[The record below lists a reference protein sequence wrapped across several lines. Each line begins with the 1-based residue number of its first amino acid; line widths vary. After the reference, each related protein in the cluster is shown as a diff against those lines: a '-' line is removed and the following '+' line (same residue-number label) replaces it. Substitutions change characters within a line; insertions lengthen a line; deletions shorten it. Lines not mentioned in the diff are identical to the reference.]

1 MCISILSGIEHML
14 IRLSA
19 YARRTTGK
27 VLIYAK
33 LFLVS
38 PNPNSDFSLL
48 EYPGDLEA

>member
-1 MCISILSGIEHML
+1 MCISILGGIEYML

-19 YARRTTGK
+19 YVWRTTPE
-27 VLIYAK
+27 VLIYAN